1 MDQKSN
7 VIPFANAK
15 STTIVTGT
23 PVEKINKKSDNDGT
37 GGGNMNDKY
46 VTHEELELSN
56 EKLLHHIDNKFAEMD
71 KRFAEID
78 KKIDLN
84 TEKVD
89 TKFANQKVWIILTL
103 ISVFASAA
111 GIITFI
117 SNILK

>member
-1 MDQKSN
+1 MQDNKVIEISTRVNQVKPGTLPTKNGLRDNSNGGEPPMDN
-7 VIPFANAK
+7 
-15 STTIVTGT
+15 
-23 PVEKINKKSDNDGT
+23 
-37 GGGNMNDKY
+37 KY
-46 VTHEELELSN
+46 VTHQELELSN
-56 EKLLHHIDNKFAEMD
+56 EKILHHIDNKFAEMD

-84 TEKVD
+84 TEKVN